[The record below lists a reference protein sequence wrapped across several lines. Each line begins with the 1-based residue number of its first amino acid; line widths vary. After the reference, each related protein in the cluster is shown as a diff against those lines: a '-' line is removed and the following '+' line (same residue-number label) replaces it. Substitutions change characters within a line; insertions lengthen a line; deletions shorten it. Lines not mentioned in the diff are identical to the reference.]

1 MAEGAAAFAIAGNVL
16 QFVEFAT
23 KFGNKCREIHRAG
36 GSAPGD
42 LQSLR
47 YLVESQ
53 QAALERL
60 QIPESERSLLL
71 LQHPE
76 VTEVANACTRHF
88 AEIKNSLDRIGITDN
103 KTARGVVV
111 NAFKATWNRDKIES
125 LRSEVA
131 SLNQNLNTALLN
143 SLRDYATKSEGQQIA
158 ILERLDIIQE
168 ESTGAFKST
177 SLNEGED
184 TAWYAPGDAVIAF
197 IVRSLDAEPEER
209 QKSAVE
215 LRRGVLQRIHLT
227 TASVNYDGDGDR
239 PPITLSRNREMRLRA
254 VFLASFAYKVM
265 DDRHSR
271 IIEAHQETFRWIFE
285 HPSAGSEKWS
295 NFKDWLKSDSKLY
308 WITGKAGSGKSTLM
322 KFICSPVSEYHS
334 QNTTD
339 TPVSRGARFERC
351 RNDLMEWAGSRPL
364 IIASFYFWASGNE
377 LEASPKGLYM
387 SLIFQIL
394 QHCPEIIPRV
404 APVTW
409 EAMSLFNEKP
419 SRLTEAEL
427 EAMIRLVVTEAQK
440 ERNLCL
446 FIDGLDEFSGDLEKL
461 IALIEVFLQCPN
473 VKVCVSS
480 RPWVV
485 FEEAF
490 QHRPSLK
497 LEDLTYNDI
506 RKFIAKRFSEEEGF
520 RRLSIREP
528 EYAEQLE
535 DNIATKAVGV
545 FLWVS
550 LVVKSLLSGMENDDR
565 VSDMQRRLDLL
576 PPELENLYN
585 AILNSLDPFYF
596 QHAAQYFRL
605 LEAWKI
611 SPPVILFGFAD
622 EEIENLTKL
631 PIREYS
637 KAELRERTET
647 MRRRI
652 NSRCLGLLEVA
663 VPPSSSYGS
672 VQYLHKTV
680 RDFTLRPKVNTKI
693 RDATSG
699 FDCHIRM
706 CFAYLLGFQNSRIED
721 RNESLQD
728 DKYLE
733 LLKEHR
739 LQAMRVFVSRCLK
752 AASEVKPENVQI
764 MINLLDS
771 LCEASTRVFGSDEVV
786 RANFLRSV
794 KDTDFP
800 LNEKHENAKG
810 SSFLSLTVRLG
821 VREYVKNKMHFG
833 CLEPR
838 LSEEPIDS
846 FGRFKLSRIKNL
858 LRGSKS
864 RNTIYPSTDEH
875 HLHWPLLMDALYRN
889 SISEIRLDMVRLCL
903 ENGADPNFQLRSDGS
918 TIWSRWVD
926 RLLIAGYGSENQTRA
941 KNLEILRPYWPITKL
956 LSDHGA
962 TLTLRSITK
971 SSADP
976 SYGKLLY
983 EIVSRR
989 EV

>member
-23 KFGNKCREIHRAG
+23 KFSNKCLEIHRAG

-76 VTEVANACTRHF
+76 VTKVANACTRHF

-111 NAFKATWNRDKIES
+111 NAFKATWNRHKIES

-177 SLNEGED
+177 SLNEDED

-227 TASVNYDGDGDR
+227 TASVNYNEDGDR
-239 PPITLSRNREMRLRA
+239 PPIIISRNRETRLRA

-285 HPSAGSEKWS
+285 HPSAGFEKWS

-322 KFICSPVSEYHS
+322 KFICSPVSKYHS

-364 IIASFYFWASGNE
+364 IIASSYFWASGNE

-409 EAMSLFNEKP
+409 EAMSLFNEQP

-427 EAMIRLVVTEAQK
+427 EAMIRLVVAEAQK

-461 IALIEVFLQCPN
+461 IALIGVFLQCPN

-605 LEAWKI
+605 LESWRK
-611 SPPVILFGFAD
+611 SPPAVLFWFAD
-622 EEIENLTKL
+622 EGIERSIQL

-637 KAELRERTET
+637 RMEMRERANTI
-647 MRRRI
+647 RRRI
-652 NSRCLGLLEVA
+652 NSRCRGLIEVTSPVSA
-663 VPPSSSYGS
+663 ESTIDRFGS
-672 VQYLHKTV
+672 VQYLHRTV
-680 RDFTLRPKVNTKI
+680 KDFILSSEVAAKI
-693 RDATSG
+693 QHVTSD
-699 FDCHIRM
+699 FDCQIFI
-706 CFAYLLGFQNSRIED
+706 CSAYLSAFKTALIGD
-721 RNESLQD
+721 RSSGSFSKFSYSHSFEPDS
-728 DKYLE
+728 
-733 LLKEHR
+733 
-739 LQAMRVFVSRCLK
+739 
-752 AASEVKPENVQI
+752 SET
-764 MINLLDS
+764 M
-771 LCEASTRVFGSDEVV
+771 C
-786 RANFLRSV
+786 
-794 KDTDFP
+794 
-800 LNEKHENAKG
+800 
-810 SSFLSLTVRLG
+810 
-821 VREYVKNKMHFG
+821 
-833 CLEPR
+833 
-838 LSEEPIDS
+838 
-846 FGRFKLSRIKNL
+846 
-858 LRGSKS
+858 
-864 RNTIYPSTDEH
+864 
-875 HLHWPLLMDALYRN
+875 
-889 SISEIRLDMVRLCL
+889 
-903 ENGADPNFQLRSDGS
+903 
-918 TIWSRWVD
+918 
-926 RLLIAGYGSENQTRA
+926 
-941 KNLEILRPYWPITKL
+941 
-956 LSDHGA
+956 
-962 TLTLRSITK
+962 
-971 SSADP
+971 
-976 SYGKLLY
+976 
-983 EIVSRR
+983 
-989 EV
+989 